1 MHNEKWRMGVVVLLV
16 AVALGA
22 PMVLGQD
29 MAKFS
34 DKVKATASG
43 NDGSEDNFLVKWW
56 GVWMD
61 LVELGGSTMWYLFGC
76 SIIAVA
82 SLIERAIFLT
92 VAALGARGPV
102 EESRKLWAQGRF
114 NDLLRLTEQKG
125 GIIAKLIHFMARHHG
140 AEVDHVNA
148 GVSDMASRFIR
159 THMRRNYPLAV
170 MVGLAPLLGLYGTI
184 IGMIEAFDK
193 VNIAGSMGS
202 AEYLSGAIS
211 KALITTAAGLVV
223 AMPALF
229 MWNVYKFLTGV
240 MMDSIETKVGDLI
253 SDWFVLSGE
262 KKEAA

>member
-1 MHNEKWRMGVVVLLV
+1 MSNEKWRLGVVVVLV
-16 AVALGA
+16 ALAFGA
-22 PMVLGQD
+22 PMLLGQD
-29 MAKFS
+29 MAKFADKAKAVAAGTDES
-34 DKVKATASG
+34 DKS
-43 NDGSEDNFLVKWW
+43 FLEKWW

-61 LVELGGSTMWYLFGC
+61 LVELGGATMWYLFGC
-76 SIIAVA
+76 SIIAMA

-92 VAALGARGPV
+92 WAAIGVRGPV

-114 NDLLRLTEQKG
+114 QELLQLTERRR
-125 GIIAKLIHFMARHHG
+125 GITAKLIHFMARHHG
-140 AEVDHVNA
+140 AEVDHVTA
-148 GVSDMASRFIR
+148 GVTDMAGRFIR

-170 MVGLAPLLGLYGTI
+170 MTGLAPLLGLYGTI

-211 KALITTAAGLVV
+211 KALITTAAGLVI

-253 SDWFVLSGE
+253 SDWFVLRGE